1 MFQDLI
7 MNFTL
12 LGIAIKVQRNS
23 KQLIASK
30 GRTQIEKIN

>member
-7 MNFTL
+7 MNFTP
-12 LGIAIKVQRNS
+12 LGIAIKAQRNS